1 MLTLARLTEATI
13 CRHMQ
18 RLLSLFLALALL
30 MVPLGMI
37 SGTAA
42 AHAGTGHAAMTVG
55 DCHESAPA
63 PEKKSKGVGMS
74 AECALACAALPAMPA
89 RLEAPAECGPTVH
102 PIIALHGLATAG
114 PESLDPPPR
123 A

>member
-1 MLTLARLTEATI
+1 M
-13 CRHMQ
+13 MQ
-18 RLLSLFLALALL
+18 RLLSLFVALALL
-30 MVPLGMI
+30 IVPMGMI
-37 SGTAA
+37 SGAAA
-42 AHAGTGHAAMTVG
+42 AHAGTPATTMAPS

-74 AECALACAALPAMPA
+74 AECALACAALPAVPA
-89 RLEAPAECGPTVH
+89 WLEEPAALAPVVH
-102 PIIALHGLATAG
+102 PMVALHGLAKAG

>member
-1 MLTLARLTEATI
+1 
-13 CRHMQ
+13 MQ
-18 RLLSLFLALALL
+18 RLLSLFVAFALL

-37 SGTAA
+37 NGAAA
-42 AHAGTGHAAMTVG
+42 AHAGAEHAGMTAG
-55 DCHESAPA
+55 ECHESAPA

-74 AECALACAALPAMPA
+74 AECALACAALPAVPA
-89 RLEAPAECGPTVH
+89 RLQVPAEIGSTVH
-102 PIIALHGLATAG
+102 PIIALHGIAKAG

>member
-1 MLTLARLTEATI
+1 MLARLDEETI
-13 CRHMQ
+13 CRNMQ
-18 RLLSLFLALALL
+18 RLLSLFVAFALL

-37 SGTAA
+37 SGAAA
-42 AHAGTGHAAMTVG
+42 AHAGTGREAMATS
-55 DCHESAPA
+55 DCHQSVPA

-74 AECALACAALPAMPA
+74 AECALACAALPAMPG
-89 RLEAPAECGPTVH
+89 RLEVPEALGPTVH
-102 PIIALHGLATAG
+102 SIVALYGLVTAG